1 MAEKMAVSV
10 GNGINAAEA
19 GDLAVAVM
27 TVLVKVSEKYHV
39 FYLFCQV
46 YPITV
51 YVASHVAQ

>member
-1 MAEKMAVSV
+1 MAEKMSVSV

-27 TVLVKVSEKYHV
+27 TVWVEVSGKYHV

-46 YPITV
+46 TPPNYLPH
-51 YVASHVAQ
+51 AKRA

>member
-1 MAEKMAVSV
+1 MAVSV

-46 YPITV
+46 
-51 YVASHVAQ
+51 